1 MGGKR
6 KNDAPSA
13 KKRGAV
19 PQKKFDTKQKELA
32 NAVKLFPCLWDL
44 TCVEHQNS
52 LAQTDE

>member
-6 KNDAPSA
+6 KNDPSA

-19 PQKKFDTKQKELA
+19 PQKKFDMKQKKELA

-44 TCVEHQNS
+44 TCVEHQNF
-52 LAQTDE
+52 LA